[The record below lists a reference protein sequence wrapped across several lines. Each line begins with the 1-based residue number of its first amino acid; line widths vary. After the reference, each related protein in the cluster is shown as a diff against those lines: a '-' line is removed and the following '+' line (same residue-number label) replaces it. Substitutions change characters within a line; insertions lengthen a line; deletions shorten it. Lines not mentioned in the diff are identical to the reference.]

1 MKVILNKA
9 IGGWGYSVPDEIY
22 YEYAKKCGITI
33 YKVDHLYDEVFATV
47 PPKEYSQLLKQ
58 SDLME
63 LENREAL
70 YELLFIITEEY
81 RFDPDLISIVENF
94 DPEKTSLRVFEIPDD
109 IKYYISRYDG
119 LETLHEEHRRW

>member
-1 MKVILNKA
+1 VFQMKSIMNTQ
-9 IGGWGYSVPDEIY
+9 
-22 YEYAKKCGITI
+22 KKCGITI

-70 YELLFIITEEY
+70 YELLFIITEED